1 MMSGMLRIHSCMS
14 EARAMVVYLY
24 FGYYRNKS
32 LAYRLNYVYRD
43 GIACLLIALG
53 IRYTRLFDG
62 LVRVVRKALKSP
74 AFERSE
80 FSDAVFRQ
88 LFFNMRS
95 PPFADTAWGYSF
107 RIISVNAI
115 R

>member
-1 MMSGMLRIHSCMS
+1 MMSGMLRIHSCMN
-14 EARAMVVYLY
+14 EVRAMVVYLY

-43 GIACLLIALG
+43 GIACLLITLTV
-53 IRYTRLFDG
+53 RYARLLDG
-62 LVRVVRKALKSP
+62 FVRIVRKALKSP
-74 AFERSE
+74 AFEWCK

-95 PPFADTAWGYSF
+95 PSFADTAWGYSF